1 MLKCRIAKLGL
12 APGLGVVSGIL
23 SVDVPLEDSVEVA
36 LSILDW
42 GSCFECVDGAWVGCV
57 VSCEESE
64 WFGIGEMFSLDDRRE
79 GE

>member
-1 MLKCRIAKLGL
+1 MVLGL
-12 APGLGVVSGIL
+12 DVL
-23 SVDVPLEDSVEVA
+23 VD
-36 LSILDW
+36 
-42 GSCFECVDGAWVGCV
+42 VGCV